1 MHTVPLTILDY
12 EFLFLISSCILLRI
26 FDTSSKKI
34 NEYNKNTNLMTQN
47 NKRVP
52 KKVDENII

>member
-1 MHTVPLTILDY
+1 MHTVPRTILDY
-12 EFLFLISSCILLRI
+12 EFLFLIGSCILLRI

-34 NEYNKNTNLMTQN
+34 NEYKNTNLMTQN